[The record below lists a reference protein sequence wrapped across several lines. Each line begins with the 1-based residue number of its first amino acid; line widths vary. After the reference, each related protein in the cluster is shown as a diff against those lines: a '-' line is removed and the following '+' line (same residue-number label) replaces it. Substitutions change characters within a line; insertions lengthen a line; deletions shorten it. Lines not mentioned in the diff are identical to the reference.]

1 MNALTVAAV
10 RGNLEVV
17 KLLLRCPKVV
27 LGTKDLLGKSELDYA
42 KQEIP
47 GVPIELS
54 SQVAEAIESRQT
66 LLERGHTC

>member
-27 LGTKDLLGKSELDYA
+27 LGTKDLHGKSELDYA
-42 KQEIP
+42 RQEIP
-47 GVPIELS
+47 EVPIEL
-54 SQVAEAIESRQT
+54 
-66 LLERGHTC
+66 